1 MFKKK
6 KNINT
11 WNIHGISPLI
21 YRISPVVYAMCPVI
35 FVNPLTNLH
44 QSPQM
49 RCVDNRRLFTYKHL
63 QLGKIPVQVQPS
75 VSSSMAGK
83 SSMF

>member
-1 MFKKK
+1 MEYPHEY
-6 KNINT
+6 IEYLQLYMQCV
-11 WNIHGISPLI
+11 HL
-21 YRISPVVYAMCPVI
+21 YM
-35 FVNPLTNLH
+35 NPLTNLH

-83 SSMF
+83 SSMFWEFSYIMYIYICY